1 MLSISQALSF
11 ERDKVPQA
19 LGLLLGLGVAWLFS
33 VAVYRIWFHP
43 LASIPGPFLAKLTD
57 FYGGY
62 MATKG
67 INHYHLYKLH
77 KKYGVAVRYGPNRV
91 SFNSAKAIKD
101 IYSSTKPLQKAAGYR
116 ALLLTGGIPSLF
128 SSIDKTFHGRRRRII
143 GQGFSEAAMKS
154 YEPIVQERIDRFS
167 DVLIDNPDSEGWG
180 RGYDMSRLCAGLTFD
195 VMAALIFGRP
205 FHILE
210 DPKGLSYVID
220 AIISA
225 GRSVGIFH
233 HLPIFGS
240 NEFFFKI
247 RGLFRLLLLNL
258 QDIRNIKHF
267 LTLSQAMTKE
277 RSDTEAAR
285 AAGED
290 IVKARGTPA
299 KDIFSYILDA
309 KDPETGMNLTY
320 TELWSEARVMIIA
333 GSDTTSTALAG
344 AFYYLSREH
353 EILERLRRELH
364 AAFATESEIWPGAKL
379 TACTYL
385 KHVVDEALRMSSPI
399 GGILWRETQTDYIV
413 EGCHLPKGTDVGVPV
428 YVTHHNPE
436 YFPDPHVFNPDR
448 WDEKAVGAEAVAAA
462 RSASLPFQTGARSCI
477 GRPLAMMELMLT
489 LARTVYKYDIRVEEG
504 KQQIGETEIV
514 QGMKEFSTWDQFTAK
529 TVGPFIQFKRREE
542 KVQ

>member
-1 MLSISQALSF
+1 MSISQFLSF
-11 ERDKVPQA
+11 ERDQVSHV
-19 LGLLLGLGVAWLFS
+19 LGVLLGLGVAWLFS
-33 VAVYRIWFHP
+33 VAVYRVWFHP
-43 LASIPGPFLAKLTD
+43 LAGIPGPFLAKLTD

-62 MATKG
+62 IASKG
-67 INHYHLYKLH
+67 INHYHLYELH

-91 SFNSAKAIKD
+91 SFNSAKAIRD
-101 IYSSTKPLQKAAGYR
+101 IYSSTKPLQKSAGYR

-128 SSIDKTFHGRRRRII
+128 SSIDKIFHGRRRRII

-167 DVLIDNPDSEGWG
+167 DVLIRDADNEGWG

-205 FHILE
+205 FRILE

-233 HLPIFGS
+233 HLPIFGN
-240 NEFFFKI
+240 NEFFFRV
-247 RGLFRLLLLNL
+247 RGLFRLLFLNM

-267 LTLSQAMTKE
+267 LTLSNAMTEE
-277 RSDTEAAR
+277 RSKTEAAR

-290 IVKARGTPA
+290 IVKAQGTPA

-309 KDPETGMNLTY
+309 KDPETGMHLSY

-344 AFYYLSREH
+344 AFYYLSRDR
-353 EILERLRRELH
+353 EILEKLRKELH
-364 AAFATESEIWPGAKL
+364 AAFATEGEIWPGAKL

-413 EGCHLPKGTDVGVPV
+413 EGRHLPKGTDVGVPV
-428 YVTHHNPE
+428 YATHHNPE
-436 YFPDPHVFNPDR
+436 YYPDPHTFNPDR
-448 WDEKAVGAEAVAAA
+448 WDESVVGAEAVAAA
-462 RSASLPFQTGARSCI
+462 KSAWLPFQTGARSCI

-489 LARTVYKYDIRVEEG
+489 LARTVYKYDIRVEAG
-504 KQQIGETEIV
+504 KEEIAETEV
-514 QGMKEFSTWDQFTAK
+514 VKGVREFKTRDQLTAA

-542 KVQ
+542 TVQ